1 MEPKRADDDVIVDLL
16 DVILRDGAVIEADAI
31 ISVADIPLIGL
42 KLRAA
47 LAGMATMTEYGIF
60 EEWDRQQ
67 RQRALAGD
75 ELADARF
82 PEGPIDDPHRPE
94 ETDS

>member
-1 MEPKRADDDVIVDLL
+1 MEPKRADDDVVVDLI

-31 ISVADIPLIGL
+31 ISVADIPLVGL

-60 EEWDRQQ
+60 EEWDRVQ
-67 RQRALAGD
+67 RQRALDDGSDGD
-75 ELADARF
+75 DSDDLASSS
-82 PEGPIDDPHRPE
+82 
-94 ETDS
+94 TDRRIPKE

>member
-1 MEPKRADDDVIVDLL
+1 MEPKRADDDVIVDLI

-31 ISVADIPLIGL
+31 ISVADIPLVGL

-60 EEWDRQQ
+60 EEWDRAH
-67 RQRALAGD
+67 RQRAL
-75 ELADARF
+75 
-82 PEGPIDDPHRPE
+82 DDSNPE
-94 ETDS
+94 E

>member
-1 MEPKRADDDVIVDLL
+1 MEPRRADDDVIVDLI

-31 ISVADIPLIGL
+31 ISVADIPLVGL

-60 EEWDRQQ
+60 EEWDRVQ
-67 RQRALAGD
+67 RQRALDEGESNDENRVESGD
-75 ELADARF
+75 GGR
-82 PEGPIDDPHRPE
+82 
-94 ETDS
+94 

>member
-1 MEPKRADDDVIVDLL
+1 MEPRRADDDVIVDLI

-31 ISVADIPLIGL
+31 ISVADIPLVGL

-60 EEWDRQQ
+60 EEWDRVQ
-67 RQRALAGD
+67 RQRALDEGEANGENRVESGD
-75 ELADARF
+75 GGR
-82 PEGPIDDPHRPE
+82 
-94 ETDS
+94 

>member
-1 MEPKRADDDVIVDLL
+1 MEPKRADDDVIVDLI

-31 ISVADIPLIGL
+31 ISVADIPLVGL

-60 EEWDRQQ
+60 EEWDRAH
-67 RQRALAGD
+67 RQRALDDSDGD
-75 ELADARF
+75 DSDDLASSS
-82 PEGPIDDPHRPE
+82 
-94 ETDS
+94 TDRRIPKE